1 MDSDEESEK
10 PRAVVKKKES
20 VEEDSDK
27 EEEEEEE
34 EEDEEEE
41 EEDEDDDDDSDEDS
55 DEIDLENYYNK
66 DDIDR
71 LLGDL
76 SNKQASDQAA
86 LTVTL
91 NDDIDRL
98 DRANKNTIDA
108 LTEQLDDLMGQRLQK
123 VTDDVQLILKSKQ
136 REKSDLQN
144 MNQMLM
150 DRIDTLTK
158 KVNEVM
164 ESVESMCTIS
174 LCLMESQCM

>member
-1 MDSDEESEK
+1 
-10 PRAVVKKKES
+10 
-20 VEEDSDK
+20 
-27 EEEEEEE
+27 
-34 EEDEEEE
+34 
-41 EEDEDDDDDSDEDS
+41 
-55 DEIDLENYYNK
+55 
-66 DDIDR
+66 
-71 LLGDL
+71 
-76 SNKQASDQAA
+76 
-86 LTVTL
+86 
-91 NDDIDRL
+91 
-98 DRANKNTIDA
+98 
-108 LTEQLDDLMGQRLQK
+108 MGQRLQK